1 MEMKEIGFVSNYF
14 GKISV
19 AAIEITDGTIAV
31 GDKLQFMGSTT
42 DCEST
47 VESMQIDHNEVTEA
61 EKGSSVGIRVS
72 EKIRKGDRV
81 YKVTSE

>member
-19 AAIEITDGTIAV
+19 AAIDITDGTVAI
-31 GDKLQFMGSTT
+31 GDRLQFLGSTT

-47 VESMQIDHNEVTEA
+47 VESMQIDHKTVTEA
-61 EKGSSVGIRVS
+61 KKGSSVGVRVS
-72 EKIRKGDRV
+72 EKVRKGDRV
-81 YKVTSE
+81 YKVTE